1 MRKEIP
7 EHRRNTVDSL
17 AVEQKAK
24 KDAQKAKRVELE
36 KKEWKRV
43 RNIILIFVLAVGFY
57 FLASP
62 YQNCLRETQTLQAEI
77 NVAYCAERTG
87 W

>member
-24 KDAQKAKRVELE
+24 KDAQKAKRASGDLNKYSKAIVM
-36 KKEWKRV
+36 KASD
-43 RNIILIFVLAVGFY
+43 NITK
-57 FLASP
+57 S
-62 YQNCLRETQTLQAEI
+62 
-77 NVAYCAERTG
+77 
-87 W
+87 